1 MKTIE
6 IEYTLTEMKNAF
18 NGLISRLYTNEE
30 SGNSKT
36 QVNRNYQTK
45 MQTEGGVGGG
55 GDYHSRQNYKT
66 VKNKTKQRNG
76 CQTLRGRGRDN

>member
-36 QVNRNYQTK
+36 
-45 MQTEGGVGGG
+45 
-55 GDYHSRQNYKT
+55 
-66 VKNKTKQRNG
+66 
-76 CQTLRGRGRDN
+76 